1 MRANVAE
8 IDGQGSIK
16 RRKKGEAL
24 NSDIPCSNIVHV
36 SSVCMTFT
44 LFSVLLIF
52 YAQYRFYNL
61 TTLKVKR

>member
-36 SSVCMTFT
+36 SMYDIHFIFCFT
-44 LFSVLLIF
+44 YFLCTISVL
-52 YAQYRFYNL
+52 
-61 TTLKVKR
+61 

>member
-24 NSDIPCSNIVHV
+24 KSDIPCSNIVHV
-36 SSVCMTFT
+36 SSVCMKFT

-61 TTLKVKR
+61 TTLKS